1 MISVTAAIIEK
12 NGLILAAKR
21 KSGSHLAG
29 YWEFP
34 GGKIEAEETKEECL
48 ARELWEEFGIQC
60 IVGDFFGESVYEYDT
75 KIIRLFCYR
84 VRHLS
89 GAFQCRD
96 HDQILWLPVHELSS
110 LRWAPAD
117 IPLVIKL
124 QEEYWVNTTLA
135 YYRDNANEY
144 VQETIDAD
152 FPNHLRL
159 RFLELLA
166 PNSLILDL
174 GCGSGRDSRFFL
186 DRGHRVMAI
195 DAVREIAEC
204 AEKYLGY
211 PVRVQKAEELNE
223 TDTYDAIW
231 ACASLLHIPKSRIDE
246 TFTRILR
253 ALKPRG
259 ILFMSFKKGEMEC
272 QDHKQRFFNN
282 YSLPLMQQF
291 LEQFPQLG
299 VIDISESCSNVLG
312 ENQTWLNVLAIKEAE
327 RQSHLS
333 KRL

>member
-1 MISVTAAIIEK
+1 MNHHESLMISVTAAIIEK
-12 NGLILAAKR
+12 NGLILAARR

-34 GGKIEAEETKEECL
+34 GGKIEAKETKEQCL
-48 ARELWEEFGIQC
+48 VRELWEEFGVQC
-60 IVGDFFGESVYEYDT
+60 IVGDFFGESVYDYET
-75 KIIRLFCYR
+75 KVIRLLCYR
-84 VRHLS
+84 VRHL
-89 GAFQCRD
+89 GGTFQCRD
-96 HDQILWLPVHELSS
+96 HDKILWLPVHELPS

-117 IPLVIKL
+117 IPLVQKL
-124 QEEYWVNTTLA
+124 QDEHWVNTTLA
-135 YYRDNANEY
+135 YYQDNANEY
-144 VQETIDAD
+144 VQETIDVD

-195 DAVREIAEC
+195 DAVKEIAEC
-204 AEKYLGY
+204 AEKYLGH

-231 ACASLLHIPKSRIDE
+231 ACASLLHIPKSRIAE
-246 TFTRILR
+246 TFTHIIRS
-253 ALKPRG
+253 LKPQG
-259 ILFMSFKKGEMEC
+259 ILYMSFKKGETDC

-291 LEQFPQLG
+291 LEQFSQLR
-299 VIDISESCSNVLG
+299 VIDISGSSSKLFG
-312 ENQTWLNVLAIKEAE
+312 KKQLWLNVFAIKEA
-327 RQSHLS
+327 
-333 KRL
+333 KG